1 MEPLSPASGLLLLH
15 RVKKVAS
22 EQFSFARIHQRK
34 PSPVPRTHSGKR
46 LNENANAMETSFSQ
60 EKLNQSEK
68 WDLVLHGQGPISAF
82 PAATHLL
89 APVMSVLLCE
99 APPAAHLLAGEV
111 HLPGRRFR
119 GRGL

>member
-1 MEPLSPASGLLLLH
+1 
-15 RVKKVAS
+15 
-22 EQFSFARIHQRK
+22 
-34 PSPVPRTHSGKR
+34 
-46 LNENANAMETSFSQ
+46 METSFSQ
-60 EKLNQSEK
+60 EKPNQSDE
-68 WDLVLHGQGPISAF
+68 WDLVLYGPGPISHF

-89 APVMSVLLCE
+89 APVTSVPLRK